1 MATPALA
8 AQTSN
13 AEFVIIPEGDVL
25 EDDLYAA
32 AIRVV
37 VEGTIDGD
45 LIAFAAEEVVIEG
58 TVTGSVLALT
68 PRITVNGAVEGSLRF
83 AATTL
88 SVQGT
93 VGGDLVGT
101 AWETRLAAE
110 SEVEGEVLV
119 WSWDADLEGTIG
131 SDLSGSQR
139 HLALSGE
146 VVGDV
151 DVSVGT
157 LLLPSELRVGGD
169 SGYRSASPAQGLE
182 RATVDGAV
190 VEKSTLPPNLRVRA
204 LGMLGRFLAVLF
216 LALSALTVAYGW
228 PRRTDAAVARVG
240 STPVRN
246 WLRGAVVLFSPLL
259 VVLATVLLLILAPAA
274 AALPLLAVLVPL
286 ILALL
291 GLSFAV
297 TLIAGIPVVGWV
309 GRSVLRR
316 GDLYRSL
323 LAGSILAGVVWFL
336 PFVGWIVP
344 LLVLPLGLGAW
355 MGAWGQR
362 FASERA
368 SISSA
373 RSL

>member
-1 MATPALA
+1 
-8 AQTSN
+8 
-13 AEFVIIPEGDVL
+13 
-25 EDDLYAA
+25 
-32 AIRVV
+32 
-37 VEGTIDGD
+37 
-45 LIAFAAEEVVIEG
+45 
-58 TVTGSVLALT
+58 
-68 PRITVNGAVEGSLRF
+68 
-83 AATTL
+83 
-88 SVQGT
+88 
-93 VGGDLVGT
+93 
-101 AWETRLAAE
+101 
-110 SEVEGEVLV
+110 
-119 WSWDADLEGTIG
+119 
-131 SDLSGSQR
+131 
-139 HLALSGE
+139 
-146 VVGDV
+146 
-151 DVSVGT
+151 
-157 LLLPSELRVGGD
+157 
-169 SGYRSASPAQGLE
+169 
-182 RATVDGAV
+182 V

>member
-169 SGYRSASPAQGLE
+169 FGYRSASPAQGLE

-228 PRRTDAAVARVG
+228 PRRTDAAVGRVG

>member
-8 AQTSN
+8 VQTSN
-13 AEFVIIPEGDVL
+13 AEFVIIPEDDVL

-68 PRITVNGAVEGSLRF
+68 PRITVNGAVDGSLRF

-131 SDLSGSQR
+131 SDLGGSQR

-169 SGYRSASPAQGLE
+169 FGYRSASPAQGLE

-228 PRRTDAAVARVG
+228 PEGTDAAVARVG
-240 STPVRN
+240 SSPVRN

-259 VVLATVLLLILAPAA
+259 VVMATVLLLILAPAA

-309 GRSVLRR
+309 GRSVLRQA
-316 GDLYRSL
+316 DLYRSL
-323 LAGSILAGVVWFL
+323 LAGSVLAGVVWFL

-344 LLVLPLGLGAW
+344 LLVLPVGLGAW
-355 MGAWGQR
+355 MGAWRQR
-362 FASERA
+362 FASERV

>member
-1 MATPALA
+1 
-8 AQTSN
+8 
-13 AEFVIIPEGDVL
+13 
-25 EDDLYAA
+25 
-32 AIRVV
+32 
-37 VEGTIDGD
+37 
-45 LIAFAAEEVVIEG
+45 
-58 TVTGSVLALT
+58 
-68 PRITVNGAVEGSLRF
+68 
-83 AATTL
+83 
-88 SVQGT
+88 
-93 VGGDLVGT
+93 
-101 AWETRLAAE
+101 
-110 SEVEGEVLV
+110 
-119 WSWDADLEGTIG
+119 
-131 SDLSGSQR
+131 
-139 HLALSGE
+139 
-146 VVGDV
+146 
-151 DVSVGT
+151 
-157 LLLPSELRVGGD
+157 
-169 SGYRSASPAQGLE
+169 
-182 RATVDGAV
+182 
-190 VEKSTLPPNLRVRA
+190 
-204 LGMLGRFLAVLF
+204 
-216 LALSALTVAYGW
+216 
-228 PRRTDAAVARVG
+228 
-240 STPVRN
+240 
-246 WLRGAVVLFSPLL
+246 VLFSPLL